1 LRREGRMDKH
11 LWISFLRLVDQ
22 GSEGELQAKKEQLL
36 LSLKELSIGRGP
48 VRSDVMRVVRLI
60 DDELLARRH
69 LGRLRKGRR

>member
-1 LRREGRMDKH
+1 MDRH

-22 GSEGELQAKKEQLL
+22 GSEKELQARKEQLL
-36 LSLKELSIGRGP
+36 LSLDELSIRRGP

-69 LGRLRKGRR
+69 LSQPRKGHR

>member
-1 LRREGRMDKH
+1 MDRH

-22 GSEGELQAKKEQLL
+22 GSDAELQARKEQLL
-36 LSLKELSIGRGP
+36 ISLKELSIGRGS

-69 LGRLRKGRR
+69 LAQRRKGRR

>member
-1 LRREGRMDKH
+1 MDKH

-22 GSEGELQAKKEQLL
+22 GSDQELQAKKEQLL
-36 LSLKELSIGRGP
+36 ISLKELSIGRGS

-69 LGRLRKGRR
+69 LAQRRQGRR

>member
-1 LRREGRMDKH
+1 MDKH

-22 GSEGELQAKKEQLL
+22 GSETELQTKKEQLL
-36 LSLKELSIGRGP
+36 VSLEELSIRRGP

-69 LGRLRKGRR
+69 LEERRKARH